1 VTHRNAPLSVEGRRR
16 LVVRCQTRP
25 IAHVATEMGVSRAC
39 ASKWVNRY
47 RTYGEI
53 GLHDRP
59 SVPHHQPTATSTDV
73 VARIEVLRRTRKWSA
88 SRIAFELS
96 QQGVII
102 SRRTVSRHL
111 AALGLNRR
119 RFIDP
124 TGQTNRS
131 PQRII
136 ARRPGHMIHVDVK
149 KVAHIP
155 DGGGWRIHGKGSAQA
170 KAVVAATKAG
180 TRAGY
185 VYLHTAVDGF
195 SRLAYTEALPDE
207 KAITAIGF
215 MHRARVWF
223 AAHGII
229 HIQRI
234 VTDNGACYRAKD
246 FAHVLH
252 GARHQFIAPT
262 PQRQGRDIPP
272 HPGRGIPLRPHLDLR
287 NPTGRSTQDLEHPLQ
302 LPPTTLCRRRPA
314 TSITTHYRRHQPQGL
329 IQLARGMGSFG
340 RRNHR
345 DPRGQS
351 LRTRVPRHVHRN
363 PTRLHQ

>member
-1 VTHRNAPLSVEGRRR
+1 MTHRNAPLSVEGRRR

-59 SVPHHQPTATSTDV
+59 SEPHHQPTATSTDV

-88 SRIAFELS
+88 SRIGFEPS

-111 AALGLNRR
+111 AVLGLNRR

-131 PQRII
+131 PQRNI

-155 DGGGWRIHGKGSAQA
+155 DGGGWRIHGKGSGNSGFCLDGP
-170 KAVVAATKAG
+170 AAEA
-180 TRAGY
+180 TRRSLLERCVERNALLLPAHFPPPH
-185 VYLHTAVDGF
+185 VYRV
-195 SRLAYTEALPDE
+195 TEN
-207 KAITAIGF
+207 GNG
-215 MHRARVWF
+215 F
-223 AAHGII
+223 AA
-229 HIQRI
+229 
-234 VTDNGACYRAKD
+234 
-246 FAHVLH
+246 
-252 GARHQFIAPT
+252 
-262 PQRQGRDIPP
+262 IPV
-272 HPGRGIPLRPHLDLR
+272 R
-287 NPTGRSTQDLEHPLQ
+287 
-302 LPPTTLCRRRPA
+302 
-314 TSITTHYRRHQPQGL
+314 
-329 IQLARGMGSFG
+329 
-340 RRNHR
+340 
-345 DPRGQS
+345 
-351 LRTRVPRHVHRN
+351 
-363 PTRLHQ
+363 